1 MVLHVG
7 DDLRRCQMSRVCEI
21 CGKRTHAGRSLARR
35 GKPKY
40 LGGVGIKTTGVTKR
54 KFKPNIQ
61 RVRAL
66 VGGRV
71 RRIKVCTQCIRSG
84 KVVKPPRQYV
94 PKIEQEAP
102 PAVQIAEE
110 VVEASARPEAEAT
123 PQAESSP
130 PEETPAEG

>member
-1 MVLHVG
+1 
-7 DDLRRCQMSRVCEI
+7 MSRVCEI
-21 CGKRTHAGRSLARR
+21 CGKRTHTGQSLARR

-66 VGGRV
+66 VGGKV

-84 KVVKPPRQYV
+84 KVVKPPRKYV
-94 PKIEQEAP
+94 PNAEQEAA

-110 VVEASARPEAEAT
+110 AAEANAGLVAEPA
-123 PQAESSP
+123 PQDESPSSAQKP
-130 PEETPAEG
+130 DEE